1 MAKDKK
7 SQSEGKAVDKAGEDS
22 PSAEKKVGKGLKKRE
37 VIFLALAFVI
47 MLIIAPYMY
56 YTRKVYLHIHSD
68 AAKTQA
74 GPEFTNKPYVTDFWI
89 SIASGFVFFWAK
101 KWVTAFMHPIVRRL

>member
-1 MAKDKK
+1 MAKAKN
-7 SQSEGKAVDKAGEDS
+7 SRTEEISVDKANDDS
-22 PSAEKKVGKGLKKRE
+22 PSVEKKAGKGLKKRE

-47 MLIIAPYMY
+47 ILIVAPYLY

-68 AAKTQA
+68 AVKTQA

-89 SIASGFVFFWAK
+89 SIVSGFIFYWAK
-101 KWVTAFMHPIVRRL
+101 KWVTAVMHPIVRRL